1 MTTESMY
8 QEIGIRP
15 EVLKFGTKIEKSL
28 KERFDRIDETAEYNQ
43 LKVIHCHAEKPGLC
57 GAHFNR
63 STGYGYNDLGRET
76 LEAVYA
82 DVFHTE
88 SALVRPQITCG
99 THALALALSSNLRPG
114 DELLS
119 LSGKPYDTSGGGHR
133 HPAFHGLPEGIRREL
148 QPGGL
153 KTGRLL

>member
-1 MTTESMY
+1 M
-8 QEIGIRP
+8 QKNR
-15 EVLKFGTKIEKSL
+15 VC
-28 KERFDRIDETAEYNQ
+28 AECFNQ
-43 LKVIHCHAEKPGLC
+43 
-57 GAHFNR
+57 
-63 STGYGYNDLGRET
+63 SSGYGYNDLGRET

-82 DVFHTE
+82 SVFHTE

-119 LSGKPYDTSGGGHR
+119 MSGKPYDTSGGGHR
-133 HPAFHGLPEGIRREL
+133 HPAFHGLPERIRREL

>member
-43 LKVIHCHAEKPGLC
+43 LKVIHAMQKNRVCAEC
-57 GAHFNR
+57 FNQ
-63 STGYGYNDLGRET
+63 SSGYGYNDLGRET

-82 DVFHTE
+82 SVFHTE

-99 THALALALSSNLRPG
+99 THALALALSSNLRP
-114 DELLS
+114 EMS
-119 LSGKPYDTSGGGHR
+119 FCPFPASPTTRWRGHR
-133 HPAFHGLPEGIRREL
+133 HPASMGS
-148 QPGGL
+148 L
-153 KTGRLL
+153 KDTA

>member
-43 LKVIHCHAEKPGLC
+43 LKVIHAMQKNRVCAEC
-57 GAHFNR
+57 FNQ
-63 STGYGYNDLGRET
+63 SSGYGYNDLGRET

-82 DVFHTE
+82 SVFHTGGC
-88 SALVRPQITCG
+88 ALVRPQITCG
-99 THALALALSSNLRPG
+99 THALALALMPAIYGREMSFCPFPASPTTRWRRSSA
-114 DELLS
+114 S
-119 LSGKPYDTSGGGHR
+119 
-133 HPAFHGLPEGIRREL
+133 GLPWA
-148 QPGGL
+148 P
-153 KTGRLL
+153 

>member
-43 LKVIHCHAEKPGLC
+43 LKVIHAMQKNRVCAEC
-57 GAHFNR
+57 FNQ
-63 STGYGYNDLGRET
+63 SSGYGYNDLGRET

-82 DVFHTE
+82 SVFHTE
-88 SALVRPQITCG
+88 SALVRPK
-99 THALALALSSNLRPG
+99 
-114 DELLS
+114 EL
-119 LSGKPYDTSGGGHR
+119 
-133 HPAFHGLPEGIRREL
+133 
-148 QPGGL
+148 
-153 KTGRLL
+153 